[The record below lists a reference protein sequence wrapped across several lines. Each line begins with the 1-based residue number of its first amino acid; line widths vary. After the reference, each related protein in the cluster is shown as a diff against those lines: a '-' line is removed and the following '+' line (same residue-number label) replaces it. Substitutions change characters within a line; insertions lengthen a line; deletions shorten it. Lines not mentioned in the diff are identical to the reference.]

1 MKVAVESVSF
11 GLPKGQ
17 VFGLL
22 GPNGAGKTTTMKMII
37 AEENPTQGNIKIGQH
52 DIISNNSP
60 GFEQLGYCP
69 QVRKIVLV
77 TKLGKVF
84 KFTFQ
89 NSLMQF
95 GGKLPFESI

>member
-37 AEENPTQGNIKIGQH
+37 AEENPTAGNIRIGKY
-52 DIISNNSP
+52 DIVSNTSP

-69 QVRKIVLV
+69 QVKGEFLV
-77 TKLGKVF
+77 FNHLNGLV
-84 KFTFQ
+84 
-89 NSLMQF
+89 
-95 GGKLPFESI
+95 

>member
-69 QVRKIVLV
+69 QVRKYTSTNVSRQGILIHFS
-77 TKLGKVF
+77 K
-84 KFTFQ
+84 
-89 NSLMQF
+89 
-95 GGKLPFESI
+95 